1 MSVVKAFNSHFQ
13 EFMEDILNVFPDNK
27 QIKKAKIALEML
39 NKANPKLILLFWRD
53 SIYTK
58 YKEEIDSNNIEFFI
72 HKDYSNDIIGDENN
86 RILSAIDNFREPIK
100 NMGTD
105 NQEKCMK
112 YIQNLSKLSSM
123 Y

>member
-1 MSVVKAFNSHFQ
+1 MSVVKAFNTHFS
-13 EFMEDILNVFPDNK
+13 EFLEDVLTVFPNNK

-39 NKANPKLILLFWRD
+39 NKANPKLILVFWRD
-53 SIYTK
+53 SIYNK
-58 YKEEIDSNNIEFFI
+58 YKDEIDGNNIDFFI
-72 HKDYSNDIIGDENN
+72 HKDYSNDVIGEDNN
-86 RILSAIDNFREPIK
+86 RILSAIDNFREPIR

-112 YIQNLSKLSSM
+112 YIQNLSKLSIM